1 MSEQSLRITE
11 TFFSIQGESSFVG
24 FPTVFVRLTGCPL
37 RCHYCDSEY
46 AFYGGEK
53 RLINDLVTEV
63 KSHGAKHVCVTG
75 GEPLAQPN
83 CLHLLTALCDNGFT
97 VSLET
102 SGAMDVAEV
111 DQRVH
116 IVMDLKTPASGEVAK
131 NRYENIQH
139 LSEKDQIKF
148 VLCDRQDYE
157 WAAFQIGHYQLNHK
171 VGDIFLSPSYEQL
184 KAESIA
190 QWILDDKLP
199 VRLQTQLHK
208 ALWGDKPGV

>member
-1 MSEQSLRITE
+1 M
-11 TFFSIQGESSFVG
+11 G

-46 AFYGGEK
+46 AFYGGDK
-53 RLINDLVTEV
+53 RLISELVTEV

-83 CLHLLTALCDNGFT
+83 CLHLLTALCDNGLI

-102 SGAMDVAEV
+102 SGAMDVAAV

-157 WAAFQIGHYQLNHK
+157 WAVFQIDQYQLNQK

>member
-63 KSHGAKHVCVTG
+63 KSHG
-75 GEPLAQPN
+75 
-83 CLHLLTALCDNGFT
+83 DNGLI

-116 IVMDLKTPASGEVAK
+116 LVMDLKTPASGEVAK

>member
-1 MSEQSLRITE
+1 MSEKSLRITE
-11 TFFSIQGESSFVG
+11 VFFSIQGESSFVG

-53 RLINDLVTEV
+53 YLIDDLVKEV
-63 KSHGAKHVCVTG
+63 KAYGAQYVCVTG

-83 CLHLLTALCDNGFT
+83 CLVLLAALCDAGLT

-102 SGAMDVAEV
+102 SGAMDISQV
-111 DQRVH
+111 DGRVH

-131 NRYENIQH
+131 NCYDNIRH
-139 LSEKDQIKF
+139 LCSKDQVKF

-157 WAAFQIGHYQLNHK
+157 WAAFKIAEYRLSER
-171 VGDIFLSPSYEQL
+171 VGDVFLSPSYEQVN
-184 KAESIA
+184 AASIA
-190 QWILDDKLP
+190 QWILEDKLA